1 LPDWQVCCP
10 RCVLLGSIRLQ
21 RFDLNDVIDSDWR
34 IQSKRVTFSKP
45 ERGEEMLRS
54 LIEGMRALVHAA
66 QRNAQIEDELK
77 SFFEASVEDKI
88 RNGMSLESARR
99 AAQVEIGSR
108 EMVRHKTWS
117 AGWEANVD
125 SFARDL
131 RFAARQL
138 KKSPGFAFAAVL
150 TLALGIGATTAIF
163 TLVQQVMMQ
172 SLPVAKPQQLWRIG
186 DKIHCCEWGGY
197 TQDPEYFIFSWPL
210 YRYFREHTP
219 AFSDL
224 AAFQGGTPDFGV
236 RRAGSSQP
244 AQGRISQFVSGNFF
258 HTFGIG
264 PWIGRVLGDADDHA
278 GAVPVAV
285 MSYRAWEQKYGG
297 DRSVVGA
304 TFEMDGTP
312 VTVVG
317 VAPPG
322 FFGAMQ
328 SSYANPDFWI
338 PLADEP
344 VLMGSSSLLH
354 QENENWLDIIGR
366 VWSGTDPRTL
376 ESRLKVEL
384 HQWQL
389 SHLADMSAE
398 EKQFLPKQQ
407 LHLTPGGSGV
417 AQLREGY
424 RDDLRLLLIAAG
436 CVLLIACAN
445 LANLLLARGLKDR
458 PQAAIRAALGAS
470 RARLVRKALAESLS
484 LGVLGAAVGVGFA
497 YLGVSLILH
506 LAFTG
511 PDTWVPITASPSWTM
526 LLFALGLALVTGVL
540 FGIAP
545 ALMASRTQPID
556 ALRGANRSTGSG
568 TAWPQKTLVVVQ
580 AAISLVLLSAAA
592 LLGMSLR
599 NMEHL
604 NFGFQTEDRYIVWVD
619 PTTAGYRAD
628 QLESLYT
635 RLLDRL
641 RSIPGVRAASAAQYS
656 PMSGD
661 NRDGSVRIEGQPAP
675 SDGHGVYASWDRIT
689 PGYFASIGDRVVL
702 GRPFTKQDT
711 ATSLPVA
718 VVNEAFAKTFFK
730 GENPLGRHFGR
741 GVDMKHAGDYEIV
754 GVVANTR
761 WEPWEMRQPVRPMYY
776 LPESQTLLFSD
787 PNQATDEAR
796 SHYLLNVILWAQ
808 GDPQGLE
815 AQTRKA
821 LADVDPNLPLGGFDP
836 YQHVLESNFTQS
848 DLLSELTSLFGLL
861 ALVLAAVGLYGVT
874 AYGVGQ
880 RTSEIGVRVALGA
893 DRSSVMAMVLRS
905 AFGQVAIGL
914 ALGIPAAI
922 GAGWAMSSQLFG
934 VRPWHPETLS
944 VAVLLL
950 GCAAL
955 VAATIP
961 ARRAA
966 SLDPMC
972 ALRAE

>member
-1 LPDWQVCCP
+1 
-10 RCVLLGSIRLQ
+10 
-21 RFDLNDVIDSDWR
+21 
-34 IQSKRVTFSKP
+34 
-45 ERGEEMLRS
+45 MLRS
-54 LIEGMRALVHAA
+54 LIAGLRALLHPSR
-66 QRNAQIEDELK
+66 RNAQIEEELT
-77 SFFEASVEDKI
+77 SFFDASVEDKL
-88 RNGMSLESARR
+88 RKGLSPENARR
-99 AAQVEIGSR
+99 AARIEIGSR
-108 EMVRHKTWS
+108 EMVRNKTWS
-117 AGWEANVD
+117 ASWESGVD
-125 SFARDL
+125 SLMRDL
-131 RFAARQL
+131 RLAARQL
-138 KKSPGFAFAAVL
+138 KKSPGFAFAAVV

-163 TLVQQVMMQ
+163 SLVQQVLMQ

-197 TQDPEYFIFSWPL
+197 TQDPEYSIFSWPL
-210 YRYFREHTP
+210 YGYFREHTP
-219 AFSDL
+219 DFSDL

-278 GAVPVAV
+278 GAAPVAV
-285 MSYRAWEQKYGG
+285 MSYRAWQQKYGG
-297 DRSVVGA
+297 DRSVIGA
-304 TFEMDGTP
+304 TFEMDGSP

-344 VLMGSSSLLH
+344 VLMGSSSLLY
-354 QENENWLDIIGR
+354 QGNENWLDIIGR
-366 VWSGTDPRTL
+366 VRSGTDPGTL
-376 ESRLKVEL
+376 QSQLKVEL

-470 RARLVRKALAESLS
+470 RARLVRKTLAESLS
-484 LGVLGAAVGVGFA
+484 LGMLGAAVGVGFA

-511 PDTWVPITASPSWTM
+511 PDMWVPISASPSWKM

-545 ALMASRTQPID
+545 AWMTSRTQPID

-568 TAWPQKTLVVVQ
+568 TAWPQKTLVIVQ

-604 NFGFQTEDRYIVWVD
+604 NFGFRTEDRYIVWVD
-619 PTTAGYRAD
+619 PTTAGYKVD

-641 RSIPGVRAASAAQYS
+641 RSIPGVRAASAAQYA
-656 PMSGD
+656 PMTG
-661 NRDGSVRIEGQPAP
+661 NNWDGSVRIEGQPAP
-675 SDGHGVYASWDRIT
+675 SGGHETYASWDRIT
-689 PGYFASIGDRVVL
+689 PGYFVSIGDHVVL
-702 GRPFTKQDT
+702 GRSFTEHDT
-711 ATSLPVA
+711 ATSLSVA
-718 VVNEAFAKTFFK
+718 VVNEAFAKTFFR

-741 GVDMKHAGDYEIV
+741 GDDMKHDGDYEIV
-754 GVVANTR
+754 GVVANAR
-761 WEPWEMRQPVRPMYY
+761 WEPWEMRQPVSPMYY
-776 LPESQTLLFSD
+776 LPESQTVPFSD
-787 PNQATDEAR
+787 PNQATTEAR

-808 GDPQGLE
+808 GTPPGLE
-815 AQTRKA
+815 AQTRKV

-848 DLLSELTSLFGLL
+848 DMLSKLTSLFGLL

-874 AYGVGQ
+874 AYSVEQ
-880 RTSEIGVRVALGA
+880 RTCEIGVRMALGA
-893 DRSSVMAMVLRS
+893 NRSSVVAMVIRG
-905 AFGQVAIGL
+905 AFGQVGL
-914 ALGIPAAI
+914 GLTIGIPAAI
-922 GAGWAMSSQLFG
+922 GAGYLISSQLFG
-934 VRPWHPETLS
+934 ITPWNPLS
-944 VAVLLL
+944 LTSATILL
-950 GCAAL
+950 GLAGLAA
-955 VAATIP
+955 AAIP

-966 SLDPMC
+966 SVDPMG